1 MDNYSQ
7 IYNFRY
13 QVRIEKNDDG
23 LFVEAN
29 IFSYVDNLAKMV
41 KTPKKVFCYGVSVKL
56 LNMMRSIFVILLIAG
71 LMV

>member
-41 KTPKKVFCYGVSVKL
+41 KTPKKVFCYGVNVKL
-56 LNMMRSIFVILLIAG
+56 LNMMR
-71 LMV
+71 